1 MSVIVV
7 TSPRLASNT
16 EESLYVILTDVDP
29 LHETD
34 TAEVSTV
41 VAAIP
46 VITGRFAVE
55 ISTLLESP
63 INPFVPY
70 VISLK

>member
-1 MSVIVV
+1 MYS
-7 TSPRLASNT
+7 
-16 EESLYVILTDVDP
+16 P

-46 VITGRFAVE
+46 VMGRFAVE

>member
-1 MSVIVV
+1 MYI
-7 TSPRLASNT
+7 
-16 EESLYVILTDVDP
+16 P

-41 VAAIP
+41 AAIP
-46 VITGRFAVE
+46 VIMEGLVE

-63 INPFVPY
+63 INPFVP
-70 VISLK
+70 